1 MRQIVRE
8 DRTPSVGGKK
18 EKQSHFRPRSKCRIE
33 KKGDE
38 VLDLRFEARAVQV
51 VHCVVLKRK
60 VGAELE
66 VVQVCL

>member
-8 DRTPSVGGKK
+8 ERTPSVGGRRRNKVTLGHG
-18 EKQSHFRPRSKCRIE
+18 QSAGL

-38 VLDLRFEARAVQV
+38 VLDLRFKARAVQV